1 MDDADFRQSQEQEDF
16 PPTYD
21 NDLLALFPPIN
32 VADGL
37 IRYYFDY
44 CNWVYRHV
52 NENTFT
58 HQWDR
63 FKNGSSGDRIILA
76 TAFIIM
82 GIAIFY
88 LPSQHPLLDAF
99 PNQSQDDIGQKFY
112 ELACIALQRRMAEG
126 KMYTLELVELLLVR
140 CHYLTLSKRD
150 SEEIWYIKGELFSI
164 GTAIGLHRDPGKW
177 HMSRDVAE
185 RRRWAWWHIIL
196 LERLVECVRPHVP
209 LLIPWQM
216 AGVYVRQTDQYR
228 PPPL

>member
-1 MDDADFRQSQEQEDF
+1 MF
-16 PPTYD
+16 PP
-21 NDLLALFPPIN
+21 LN

-52 NENTFT
+52 TEQTFT

-63 FKNGSSGDRIILA
+63 FKNGSSGDRIVLA
-76 TAFIIM
+76 TTFVVMA
-82 GIAIFY
+82 IATFY

-99 PNQSQDDIGQKFY
+99 PNQTQDDIGQKFY

-126 KMYTLELVELLLVR
+126 RMYTLELVELLLAR

-164 GTAIGLHRDPGKW
+164 GTAMGLHRDPGKW

-196 LERLVECVRPHVP
+196 LERFVECVRP
-209 LLIPWQM
+209 
-216 AGVYVRQTDQYR
+216 YVRS
-228 PPPL
+228 